1 MSPQLADSEF
11 SPVFRLLTIFAYGT
25 YADYLGEAGPRGG
38 GGAARR
44 GVVQGPFPLPVVV
57 VVPRCGAQGRCR
69 PSPKL
74 HPFAARAVP
83 LSLRPNRRPIAI
95 WARVHWCT

>member
-38 GGAARR
+38 SAVRGPCPSREWGPLGVENVAEPPGLSTLAQSAPLCSRAA
-44 GVVQGPFPLPVVV
+44 P
-57 VVPRCGAQGRCR
+57 
-69 PSPKL
+69 
-74 HPFAARAVP
+74 
-83 LSLRPNRRPIAI
+83 
-95 WARVHWCT
+95 